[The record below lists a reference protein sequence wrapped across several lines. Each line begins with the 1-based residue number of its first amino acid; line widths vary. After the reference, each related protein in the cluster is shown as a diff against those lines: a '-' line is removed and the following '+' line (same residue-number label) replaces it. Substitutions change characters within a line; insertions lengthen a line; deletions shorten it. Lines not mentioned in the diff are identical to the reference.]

1 MEFSH
6 GFTARPK
13 DVSSPKKSSNFM
25 VSNPEVTR
33 VCEARDLVKS
43 LIEDK
48 RCFSTESGSETFAEV
63 CAADCVFE
71 DCYEPEP
78 FVGKEVC
85 ALGGRTCVSRRQGLS
100 DFLHEIFL
108 KFFIQFFPTFDMFY
122 VGRYQ
127 SRPF

>member
-1 MEFSH
+1 MQFSH
-6 GFTARPK
+6 GFTARPQ

-25 VSNPEVTR
+25 VSNQEVTR

-48 RCFSTESGSETFAEV
+48 RCFSTESGVEAFADV

-85 ALGGRTCVSRRQGLS
+85 WLGGRKFVSRRKGL
-100 DFLHEIFL
+100 FHLL
-108 KFFIQFFPTFDMFY
+108 P
-122 VGRYQ
+122 
-127 SRPF
+127 